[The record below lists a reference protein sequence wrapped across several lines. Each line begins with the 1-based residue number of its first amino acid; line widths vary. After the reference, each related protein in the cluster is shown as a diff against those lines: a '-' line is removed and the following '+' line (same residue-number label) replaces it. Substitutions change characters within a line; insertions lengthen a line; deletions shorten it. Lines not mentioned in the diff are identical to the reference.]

1 LAFVNMRVFGF
12 VWFLVLFL
20 IFGGVLVVYICGFPV
35 V

>member
-1 LAFVNMRVFGF
+1 VFGF

-20 IFGGVLVVYICGFPV
+20 IFGGVLVVYICDFLV